1 METSTPKDPSD
12 NVQKGWRSRE
22 QKEEII
28 LQWQQSG
35 KSRKEFCHEQG
46 ITYNSLV
53 SWCKQFKD
61 RNESPGFTEVKVKSD
76 TGLFAQ
82 LNLPGGIRIDFFHS
96 VPVEYFQSLLG
107 K

>member
-1 METSTPKDPSD
+1 METEN
-12 NVQKGWRSRE
+12 NVQKGWRTRE

-35 KSRKEFCHEQG
+35 KSRMEFCKEYG

-53 SWCKQFKD
+53 GWCKQFKD
-61 RNESPGFTEVKVKSD
+61 KKASSGFSEVKVNTVSNP
-76 TGLFAQ
+76 GLFAQ
-82 LNLPGGIRIDFFHS
+82 VNLPGGIRIDFFHS
-96 VPVEYFQSLLG
+96 LPVEYFRSLMS

>member
-1 METSTPKDPSD
+1 METKN
-12 NVQKGWRSRE
+12 NVQKGWRTRE

-35 KSRKEFCHEQG
+35 KSRKEFCQEQG

-53 SWCKQFKD
+53 GWCKQFRD
-61 RNESPGFTEVKVKSD
+61 RKASPGFTEVKVKTDS
-76 TGLFAQ
+76 GLFAQ
-82 LNLPGGIRIDFFHS
+82 VQLPGGIIIDFFQS
-96 VPVEYFQSLLG
+96 VPANYFQSFL

>member
-1 METSTPKDPSD
+1 MENQN
-12 NVQKGWRSRE
+12 NVQKGWRTRE
-22 QKEEII
+22 QKEELI

-35 KSRKEFCHEQG
+35 KSRKEFCQEQG

-53 SWCKQFKD
+53 GWCKQFKD
-61 RNESPGFTEVKVKSD
+61 QKASTGFSEVKVKSD
-76 TGLFAQ
+76 PGLFAQ

-96 VPVEYFQSLLG
+96 VPVEYFQSLIR

>member
-1 METSTPKDPSD
+1 METEN

-22 QKEEII
+22 EKEELI

-35 KSRKEFCHEQG
+35 KSRKEFCQETG

-53 SWCKQFKD
+53 GWCKQFKD
-61 RNESPGFTEVKVKSD
+61 KKAPAGFTEVKVKSD
-76 TGLFAQ
+76 SGLFAQ
-82 LNLPGGIRIDFFHS
+82 VNLPGGIRIDFFQS
-96 VPVEYFQSLLG
+96 VPVEYFQSLIR

>member
-1 METSTPKDPSD
+1 METEN
-12 NVQKGWRSRE
+12 NVQKGWRTRE

-35 KSRKEFCHEQG
+35 KSRKEFCQEQG

-53 SWCKQFKD
+53 GWCKQFKD
-61 RNESPGFTEVKVKSD
+61 KKSSSGFLEVKVNTDSNP
-76 TGLFAQ
+76 GLFAQ
-82 LNLPGGIRIDFFHS
+82 VNLPGGIRIDFFHS
-96 VPVEYFQSLLG
+96 LPVEYFQSLIR

>member
-1 METSTPKDPSD
+1 METKN
-12 NVQKGWRSRE
+12 NVQKGWRTRE

-35 KSRKEFCHEQG
+35 KSRKEFCQEQG

-53 SWCKQFKD
+53 GWCKQFRD
-61 RNESPGFTEVKVKSD
+61 RKASPGFTEVKVKTDSC
-76 TGLFAQ
+76 LFAQ
-82 LNLPGGIRIDFFHS
+82 VQLPGGIIIDLFQS
-96 VPVEYFQSLLG
+96 VPANYFQSFL

>member
-1 METSTPKDPSD
+1 MENQN
-12 NVQKGWRSRE
+12 NVQKGWRTRE

-35 KSRKEFCHEQG
+35 KSRKEFCQEQG

-53 SWCKQFKD
+53 GWCKQFKD
-61 RNESPGFTEVKVKSD
+61 RKVSSGFTEVKVKPD

-96 VPVEYFQSLLG
+96 VPVEYFQSLIR

>member
-1 METSTPKDPSD
+1 METEN
-12 NVQKGWRSRE
+12 NVQKGWRTRE

-35 KSRKEFCHEQG
+35 KSRMAFCKEYG

-53 SWCKQFKD
+53 GWCKQFKD
-61 RNESPGFTEVKVKSD
+61 KKASSGFSEVKVNTVSNP
-76 TGLFAQ
+76 GLFAQ
-82 LNLPGGIRIDFFHS
+82 VNLPGGIRIDFFQS
-96 VPVEYFQSLLG
+96 VPASYFQSLL

>member
-1 METSTPKDPSD
+1 METSN
-12 NVQKGWRSRE
+12 NVQKGWRTRE
-22 QKEEII
+22 QKQELI

-35 KSRKEFCHEQG
+35 KSRKTFCEEQG

-61 RNESPGFTEVKVKSD
+61 QKNATGFSEVKLKD
-76 TGLFAQ
+76 NTGLFAQ
-82 LNLPGGIRIDFFHS
+82 VNLPSGIKIDFYQS
-96 VPVEYFQSLLG
+96 VPVEYLQCLLR

>member
-1 METSTPKDPSD
+1 METDN
-12 NVQKGWRSRE
+12 NVQKGWRTRE

-35 KSRKEFCHEQG
+35 KSRKEFSQEHG

-53 SWCKQFKD
+53 GWCKQFKD
-61 RNESPGFTEVKVKSD
+61 KKASSGFSEVKVNSD
-76 TGLFAQ
+76 SNPGLFAQ
-82 LNLPGGIRIDFFHS
+82 VNLPGGIRIDFFHS
-96 VPVEYFQSLLG
+96 LPVEYFQSLIR

>member
-1 METSTPKDPSD
+1 METEN
-12 NVQKGWRSRE
+12 NVQKGWRTRE

-35 KSRKEFCHEQG
+35 KSRMAFCKEYG

-53 SWCKQFKD
+53 GWCKQLKD
-61 RNESPGFTEVKVKSD
+61 KKASSGFSEVKVKTHS
-76 TGLFAQ
+76 GLFAQ
-82 LNLPGGIRIDFFHS
+82 VNLPGGVRIDFFHS
-96 VPVEYFQSLLG
+96 VPVEYFQSLIR